1 MKLLGKIALI
11 LLAAVLVAGA
21 TLALTN
27 RGALDSLTGG
37 GPSLEGGERREMGD
51 GDFAPGQRPERG
63 EGRGRDGD
71 QSLWGG
77 LMGIARN
84 LGVIAAIVAGV
95 WLITWAGGRFA
106 ARRKV
111 EQAGKEKMPDE
122 MILSDQ

>member
-11 LLAAVLVAGA
+11 LWAAVLVAGA

-27 RGALDSLTGG
+27 RGALASLTAG
-37 GPSLEGGERREMGD
+37 GPSLEGRERPEMAD
-51 GDFAPGQRPERG
+51 GDFASGQRPARG
-63 EGRGRDGD
+63 EGGDHHGD
-71 QSLWGG
+71 QSLWSG

-106 ARRKV
+106 ARRKM
-111 EQAGKEKMPDE
+111 ERTGKEKMPDE